1 MVASALAQKHAL
13 QSGLVIFFDLT
24 LLYQNN
30 SFHYKPVPVMDK
42 KLRTK
47 DKILQASIELF
58 NQQGER
64 QITTNHIAAHL
75 GISPG
80 NLYYHFR
87 NKEDIVRQIFKEYA
101 KLLEN
106 RLQPPSRHSE
116 ALDALAQYLDIV
128 FELMWRFHFFY
139 ANLPDILSRD
149 PLLQQ
154 DYLQVQKGVQIKVV
168 SVLKA
173 LKAADVIEIDDA
185 DIANFA
191 HTIKLVVTFWISY
204 LKTQAPQAA
213 IDQAQA
219 YQGVLKV
226 LLLFKPYSSAQ
237 ALPRIENLQR
247 HYQHLAGQSLLN

>member
-1 MVASALAQKHAL
+1 
-13 QSGLVIFFDLT
+13 
-24 LLYQNN
+24 
-30 SFHYKPVPVMDK
+30 MDK

-47 DKILQASIELF
+47 DKILQASVELF

-64 QITTNHIAAHL
+64 AVTTNHIAAHL

-106 RLQPPSRHSE
+106 RLQPPAKNSE

-128 FELMWRFHFFY
+128 FELVWRFHFFY
-139 ANLPDILSRD
+139 ANLPDILARD

-154 DYLQVQKGVQIKVV
+154 DYLQVQKGVQAKVV
-168 SVLKA
+168 SVLQA
-173 LKAADVIEIDDA
+173 LKAATVIKIDDD
-185 DIANFA
+185 DIPSFA

-204 LKTQAPQAA
+204 LKTQAPHTA
-213 IDQAQA
+213 IDQSQA

-226 LLLFKPYSSAQ
+226 LLLFKPYATEQ
-237 ALPRIENLQR
+237 ALPRIANLQR
-247 HYQHLAGQSLLN
+247 HYQQLAGQPALA

>member
-1 MVASALAQKHAL
+1 
-13 QSGLVIFFDLT
+13 
-24 LLYQNN
+24 
-30 SFHYKPVPVMDK
+30 MDK

-149 PLLQQ
+149 EALQQ
-154 DYLQVQKGVQIKVV
+154 DYLTVQKGVLAKVI
-168 SVLKA
+168 SVLAALRKA
-173 LKAADVIEIDDA
+173 EVISIDEA

-204 LKTQAPQAA
+204 LKTQAPQNTMNKE
-213 IDQAQA
+213 QA
-219 YQGVLKV
+219 YLGVLKV
-226 LLLFKPYSSAQ
+226 LLLFKPYATAQ
-237 ALPRIENLQR
+237 ALPRIDKLQQ
-247 HYQHLAGQSLLN
+247 HYQQLSGSHSL

>member
-1 MVASALAQKHAL
+1 
-13 QSGLVIFFDLT
+13 
-24 LLYQNN
+24 
-30 SFHYKPVPVMDK
+30 MDK

-47 DKILQASIELF
+47 DKILQASVELF

-64 QITTNHIAAHL
+64 AVTTNHIAAHL

-106 RLQPPSRHSE
+106 RLQPPAKNSE

-128 FELMWRFHFFY
+128 FELVWRFHFFY
-139 ANLPDILSRD
+139 ANLPDILARD

-154 DYLQVQKGVQIKVV
+154 DYLQVQKGVQAKVV
-168 SVLKA
+168 SVLQA
-173 LKAADVIEIDDA
+173 LKAATVIKIDDD
-185 DIANFA
+185 DIPSFA

-204 LKTQAPQAA
+204 LKTQAPHTA
-213 IDQAQA
+213 IDQSQA

-226 LLLFKPYSSAQ
+226 LLLFKPYATDQ
-237 ALPRIENLQR
+237 ALPRIANLQR
-247 HYQHLAGQSLLN
+247 HYQQLAGQPALA

>member
-1 MVASALAQKHAL
+1 
-13 QSGLVIFFDLT
+13 
-24 LLYQNN
+24 
-30 SFHYKPVPVMDK
+30 MDK

-47 DKILQASIELF
+47 DKILQASVELF

-64 QITTNHIAAHL
+64 AVTTNHIAAHL

-106 RLQPPSRHSE
+106 RLQPPAKNSE

-128 FELMWRFHFFY
+128 FELVWRFHFFY
-139 ANLPDILSRD
+139 ANLPDILARD

-154 DYLQVQKGVQIKVV
+154 DYLQVQKGVQAKVV
-168 SVLKA
+168 SVLQA
-173 LKAADVIEIDDA
+173 LKAAAVIKIDDQ
-185 DIANFA
+185 DIPTFA

-204 LKTQAPQAA
+204 LKTQAPHAT
-213 IDQAQA
+213 IDQSQA

-226 LLLFKPYSSAQ
+226 LLLFKPYATEQ
-237 ALPRIENLQR
+237 ALPRIANLQR
-247 HYQHLAGQSLLN
+247 HYQQLAGQPVLA